1 MIKMLSYDLT
11 RIVVIHFWDEHL
23 LRWYDCVLTFKNGS
37 ITEFRNIAAKK
48 DYFYSLSTIFQ

>member
-1 MIKMLSYDLT
+1 MLSYDLT
-11 RIVVIHFWDEHL
+11 RIVVIHFWDEHPL
-23 LRWYDCVLTFKNGS
+23 KWYDCVLTFKNGS